1 MSNDKYM
8 CWGDN
13 SCPCND
19 ASWKYCPY
27 WSCLSWATWKKAEP
41 SALLE
46 RGVANSNFSLGTCN
60 PVNFTILKP
69 SDWEQ
74 GHKIGIMINGKEL
87 DPRTLLHLKLITIT
101 HESSSYQV
109 FHFFYEEV
117 QSGFPI
123 SVKSKNLFLS
133 LAESITQTLNV
144 TLCYVCGGTDM
155 GDHWLW
161 EARELNPQAPFK
173 ETTLPC
179 HRESIWLLKTSII
192 WNNCISYP
200 KRLILHP
207 SRGLDLLGK
216 KF

>member
-1 MSNDKYM
+1 
-8 CWGDN
+8 
-13 SCPCND
+13 
-19 ASWKYCPY
+19 
-27 WSCLSWATWKKAEP
+27 
-41 SALLE
+41 
-46 RGVANSNFSLGTCN
+46 
-60 PVNFTILKP
+60 
-69 SDWEQ
+69 
-74 GHKIGIMINGKEL
+74 MINGKEL

-207 SRGLDLLGK
+207 SRGLDLLGQ